1 MPNWIEHKRYS
12 IFAEQTSELKVAK
25 TQINH
30 DDFIKKLDEAMSF
43 ATQNQY
49 SITGII
55 PIVQTIVWS
64 ESGLTKNDTTGAHI
78 LMQRTVEISQEE
90 YDKRESY
97 IKLKSRHEKLTN
109 KEKKL
114 QLEEDQ
120 LKNGEVL
127 CNMLE
132 RLGLQ
137 TGEDIQDFLTSDRFL
152 REEKGLFG
160 TKYSLGRNTYS
171 TLEDARR
178 GQEAC
183 RKAISHDYQQ
193 LVATREKLAA
203 CIAERQELEEH
214 LVDVMLDIEDMK

>member
-25 TQINH
+25 TQIDH

-49 SITGII
+49 FITGII

-97 IKLKSRHEKLTN
+97 IR
-109 KEKKL
+109 
-114 QLEEDQ
+114 
-120 LKNGEVL
+120 
-127 CNMLE
+127 
-132 RLGLQ
+132 
-137 TGEDIQDFLTSDRFL
+137 
-152 REEKGLFG
+152 
-160 TKYSLGRNTYS
+160 
-171 TLEDARR
+171 
-178 GQEAC
+178 
-183 RKAISHDYQQ
+183 
-193 LVATREKLAA
+193 
-203 CIAERQELEEH
+203 
-214 LVDVMLDIEDMK
+214 